1 MPVSFYGDRS
11 EKKFAVCREEV
22 ENKLRKVENKL
33 SKDGNKFRKIKK

>member
-22 ENKLRKVENKL
+22 ENKL
-33 SKDGNKFRKIKK
+33 SKYGNKFRKIKK